1 METLVK
7 ELGEVLSFKD
17 SIDVGDVVL
26 VVIEETKDAIYAYVT
41 SIEPDNSRKDEWWN
55 LSLSF
60 LSIPIQKATW
70 TLRTPQMT
78 GLEIFTMGGKKRFI
92 KAVELD
98 KTITIEKEKVTKS
111 KTKSKSKDGKSS
123 FLKLV
128 K

>member
-7 ELGEVLSFKD
+7 ELGEVLNFKD
-17 SIDVGDVVL
+17 TIDVGDVVL

-60 LSIPIQKATW
+60 LSIPVQKVTW

-78 GLEIFTMGGKKRFI
+78 GMEIFTMGGKQRFI
-92 KAVELD
+92 KAVKLD
-98 KTITIEKEKVTKS
+98 ETITKEKAVIAKPKS
-111 KTKSKSKDGKSS
+111 KNKDGKAS

>member
-7 ELGEVLSFKD
+7 ELGEVLNFKD
-17 SIDVGDVVL
+17 TIDVGDVVL

-60 LSIPIQKATW
+60 LSIPVQKATW

-78 GLEIFTMGGKKRFI
+78 GMEIFTMGGKQRFI
-92 KAVELD
+92 KAVKLD
-98 KTITIEKEKVTKS
+98 ETITKEKAVIAKPKS
-111 KTKSKSKDGKSS
+111 KNKDGKAS

>member
-17 SIDVGDVVL
+17 TIDVGDIVL

-60 LSIPIQKATW
+60 LSIPVQKATW

-78 GLEIFTMGGKKRFI
+78 GMEIFTMGGKKRFI
-92 KAVELD
+92 KAVVLD
-98 KTITIEKEKVTKS
+98 ETITKEKTVVTKP
-111 KTKSKSKDGKSS
+111 KPKNKDGKAS

>member
-7 ELGEVLSFKD
+7 ELGEVLTFKET
-17 SIDVGDVVL
+17 IDVGDVVL

-60 LSIPIQKATW
+60 LSIPVQKATW

-78 GLEIFTMGGKKRFI
+78 GMEIFTMGGKKRFI

-98 KTITIEKEKVTKS
+98 KTITKEMVTKP
-111 KTKSKSKDGKSS
+111 KSKSKSGKGS

>member
-7 ELGEVLSFKD
+7 ELGEVLDFKD
-17 SIDVGDVVL
+17 TIDVGDVVL
-26 VVIEETKDAIYAYVT
+26 VAIEETKDAIYAYVT

-55 LSLSF
+55 LSISF
-60 LSIPIQKATW
+60 LSIPVQKATW

-78 GLEIFTMGGKKRFI
+78 GMEIFTMGGKKRFI
-92 KAVELD
+92 KAIELGGNIPYD
-98 KTITIEKEKVTKS
+98 KENLTKS
-111 KTKSKSKDGKSS
+111 KPKNKDGKTS